1 MTGAVRCL
9 VVAGFMAAA
18 GLADG
23 ASAAAQEPVLNRV
36 EELAAF
42 GRAEDA
48 RAELLVWW
56 EENRGEA
63 SRRALQR
70 GYWLRGRLTVD
81 PQEAELDFR
90 RLTVEYP
97 GGPYTDLALFRLA
110 QSAFARGDGDRRDRF
125 MATLT
130 RDYPGSPVR
139 DDAVAWFEAAGPTM
153 GVMRVSDADPS
164 AESVQPAERGSSY
177 SAATAGRQEDAP
189 PSAQPATRTPT
200 PAREATPQGPVTDP
214 AESGRYAVQL
224 GAFSS
229 SDRAQALLN
238 RASDVGF
245 EPRLVR
251 VRGSQLLHVRVGRFD
266 SSRAAS
272 VFLQNVTDRGF
283 TAAVVRDA
291 LDEEAVGL

>member
-1 MTGAVRCL
+1 MTRRL
-9 VVAGFMAAA
+9 GFLSALALTA
-18 GLADG
+18 SVGLTAPDV
-23 ASAAAQEPVLNRV
+23 AAQEPRLNRV

-48 RAELLVWW
+48 RDELLTWW
-56 EENRGEA
+56 EEERGEA

-110 QSAFARGDGDRRDRF
+110 QSAFARGDLDRRDRF

-130 RDYPGSPVR
+130 RDYPASPVR
-139 DDAVAWFEAAGPTM
+139 GAAVAWFEAAGPSM
-153 GVMRVSDADPS
+153 QVMRASGAQPERTA
-164 AESVQPAERGSSY
+164 AEESQVVPQEAAPTGSS
-177 SAATAGRQEDAP
+177 AP
-189 PSAQPATRTPT
+189 PDGASEVVAEAREVVTQGPAT
-200 PAREATPQGPVTDP
+200 DP
-214 AESGRYAVQL
+214 GELGRYAVQL

-229 SDRAQALLN
+229 ADRARALLA
-238 RASDVGF
+238 RASDAGF

-266 SSRAAS
+266 SSRSAS
-272 VFLQNVTDRGF
+272 VFLQNVTDLGF